1 MPAPSKPCN
10 GAGGMIKKKLYCPM
24 HSRDKEEVGA
34 QIKKMVSRVNLMRD
48 LLFEIKA
55 DTPLGKTVKMLL
67 NLFLCEGEEGILD
80 LTGISYHKLANLI
93 GISHTE
99 LQESL
104 EYLQQQGII
113 LYRPIS
119 K

>member
-1 MPAPSKPCN
+1 M
-10 GAGGMIKKKLYCPM
+10 KKNKIHCPGRG
-24 HSRDKEEVGA
+24 RDQEEVDA
-34 QIKKMVSRVNLMRD
+34 QIKKMVSRVNLMRE

-55 DTPLGKTVKMLL
+55 DTPLGKTVKVLL
-67 NLFLCEGEEGILD
+67 NSFLCEGEGGDGTLD

-93 GISHTE
+93 GISQTE

-104 EYLQQQGII
+104 EYLQQQGVIF
-113 LYRPIS
+113 YKPVS

>member
-1 MPAPSKPCN
+1 
-10 GAGGMIKKKLYCPM
+10 MIQKKLDCPK
-24 HSRDKEEVGA
+24 HSRDTEEVDA
-34 QIKKMVSRVNLMRD
+34 QIKTLVSRVNLMRN

-55 DTPLGKTVKMLL
+55 ETPLGKTVKIIL
-67 NLFLCEGEEGILD
+67 NLFFCEGEDGFLD

-113 LYRPIS
+113 LY
-119 K
+119 KKL

>member
-1 MPAPSKPCN
+1 MQSKPCN
-10 GAGGMIKKKLYCPM
+10 GAGCMTKEKLHCPKYNGEKGKV
-24 HSRDKEEVGA
+24 DA

-48 LLFEIKA
+48 LLYEIKA

-67 NLFLCEGEEGILD
+67 NLFLCEGEDWVLD
-80 LTGISYHKLANLI
+80 LTGISYYKLANLI
-93 GISHTE
+93 GISLTE

-104 EYLQQQGII
+104 EYLQRQGII
-113 LYRPIS
+113 SYRP

>member
-1 MPAPSKPCN
+1 
-10 GAGGMIKKKLYCPM
+10 MIQKKLYCFG
-24 HSRDKEEVGA
+24 HNRDKEEVDA

-55 DTPLGKTVKMLL
+55 GTPLGKTVKMLL
-67 NLFLCEGEEGILD
+67 NLFLCEGEDGIFD
-80 LTGISYHKLANLI
+80 LTGISCHKLANLI
-93 GISHTE
+93 GISHSE

-113 LYRPIS
+113 LYKPILR
-119 K
+119 